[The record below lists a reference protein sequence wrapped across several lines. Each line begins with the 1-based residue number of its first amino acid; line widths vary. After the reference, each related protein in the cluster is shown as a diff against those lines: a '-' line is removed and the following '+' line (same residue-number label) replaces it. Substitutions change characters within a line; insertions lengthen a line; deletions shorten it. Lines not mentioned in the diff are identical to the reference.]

1 MSPWITLQEYSY
13 RKGVSISTLRR
24 KIKNEEIEYK
34 LQKGRYFL
42 KANSKEQTT
51 KDNETHYILLKEKE
65 KELAQLKNNY
75 EDLISLVNFLE
86 IEKRELLKQVENK
99 PVLSL

>member
-42 KANSKEQTT
+42 KAESKEQIS
-51 KDNETHYILLKEKE
+51 KENEIQYILLQEKE

-86 IEKRELLKQVENK
+86 MEKRELLKQVKNK
-99 PVLSL
+99 PILSV